1 MNEKKKEATMEKKRD
16 TILAT
21 QQECYISLL
30 VFHNS
35 TGFMKSS
42 GQAAPVATASLSPAP
57 LIKSFPL
64 SPLSVTFFFRAGGLG
79 IAF

>member
-1 MNEKKKEATMEKKRD
+1 MEKTKRD

-30 VFHNS
+30 VFHNN
-35 TGFMKSS
+35 TGFMKSP